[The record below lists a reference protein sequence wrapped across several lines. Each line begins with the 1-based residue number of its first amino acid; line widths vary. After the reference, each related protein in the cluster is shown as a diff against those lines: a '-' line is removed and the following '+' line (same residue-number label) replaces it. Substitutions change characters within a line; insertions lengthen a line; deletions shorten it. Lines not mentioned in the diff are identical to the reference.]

1 MLNYNIINQ
10 EGDTM
15 EAVTYLVDIC
25 TYYLSRLGL
34 LGGFTLVLLE
44 AIIPALPLSV
54 FVALNVNTFGLLSG
68 TLISWIGTC
77 VGCYLCYLFFYHIS
91 HKIVYKYLSDKMKE
105 RVEKAEKHFRDISIS
120 KLVLL
125 ITLPFMP
132 SFFINFVSGLSGVSK
147 EKFFVSLM
155 IGKIFMVIFWGYI
168 GKSFLESMTDI
179 KTIIYIIVALIL
191 AYIISKIVGKKM
203 NIE

>member
-1 MLNYNIINQ
+1 
-10 EGDTM
+10 M
-15 EAVTYLVDIC
+15 EAVTYLVDLC
-25 TYYLSRLGL
+25 TYYLSKLGL
-34 LGGFTLVLLE
+34 IGGFSLVLLE
-44 AIIPALPLSV
+44 ALIPALPLSV

-77 VGCYLCYLFFYHIS
+77 VGCYLCYLFFYFLSNKVI
-91 HKIVYKYLSDKMKE
+91 YKYLNEKMKNK
-105 RVEKAEKHFRDISIS
+105 VEKSIKKFKNISIS
-120 KLVLL
+120 KLVIL

-132 SFFINFVSGLSGVSK
+132 SFFINFISGIAGVSK

-155 IGKIFMVIFWGYI
+155 IGKLFMIIFWGYI

-191 AYIISKIVGKKM
+191 AYILSKIVGKKM